1 MIHIGRSAAFAGVLL
16 LASGL
21 ARPAQAFDLTGAWS
35 TNPELCSHIFTRK
48 GSEVIFSELSDL
60 YGSGFVIDGA
70 RIQGKAANC
79 TITSQKQNGDVITLS
94 AACATSIMKQ
104 NYEFSVKIVDDN
116 TIARLFPDIPNMAV
130 SYSRCK
136 P

>member
-1 MIHIGRSAAFAGVLL
+1 MIHIGRSVAFAGVLL
-16 LASGL
+16 VAGL
-21 ARPAQAFDLTGAWS
+21 ARPVHAFDLTGAWS

-48 GSEVIFSELSDL
+48 GSEVNFSELSDL
-60 YGSGFVIDGA
+60 YGSGFVIDGS
-70 RIQGKAANC
+70 RIKGKAASC
-79 TITSQKQNGDVITLS
+79 TITSQKQDGDLITLS
-94 AACATSIMKQ
+94 ATCATEIMKQ
-104 NYEFSVKIVDDN
+104 NTEFSVKVIDDR

>member
-1 MIHIGRSAAFAGVLL
+1 MIHIGRPVMIAGVLL
-16 LASGL
+16 VAGMT
-21 ARPAQAFDLTGAWS
+21 RPAHAFDLTGAWS
-35 TNPELCSHIFTRK
+35 TNPELCGHIFTRK
-48 GSEVIFSELSDL
+48 GNEVIFSELSDL
-60 YGSGFVIDGA
+60 YGSGFVIDGT

-79 TITSQKQNGDVITLS
+79 TITSRKQDGDLITLS
-94 AACATSIMKQ
+94 ATCATSIMKQ
-104 NYEFSVKIVDDN
+104 NAEFSVRVVNDS